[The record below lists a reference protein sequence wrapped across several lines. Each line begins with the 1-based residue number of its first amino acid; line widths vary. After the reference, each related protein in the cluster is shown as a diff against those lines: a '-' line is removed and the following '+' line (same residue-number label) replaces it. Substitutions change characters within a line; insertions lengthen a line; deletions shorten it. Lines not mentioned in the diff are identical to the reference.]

1 MLRGSRAPLIAGAG
15 ALVLVGLLVFLLVL
29 PKMGEVSDA
38 NDVLAAA
45 QAQQGTLE
53 SQLAALEQAEAAA
66 PEAKATIQEV
76 EQQIPPTVDQPG
88 MFLLL
93 KNAATRSAV
102 TLSTFTPGTPT
113 LDAATGLSAIPL
125 AVTATGTYFQLTEF
139 LYSIETLPR
148 AAKVLNVT
156 LAPGGDS
163 DVTTTTVTNLLQL
176 QANVVMYTS
185 DQSAGPGSEPGPTED
200 AAATEGA

>member
-1 MLRGSRAPLIAGAG
+1 MLRGSRAPMIVGVG
-15 ALVLVGLLVFLLVL
+15 ALLLVGLLMFLLVL

-38 NDVLAAA
+38 NDALAAA

-93 KNAATRSAV
+93 KNAATGSAV

-125 AVTATGTYFQLTEF
+125 AVTVTGTYFQVTEF

-156 LAPGGDS
+156 LAPGG

-200 AAATEGA
+200 AAGGA